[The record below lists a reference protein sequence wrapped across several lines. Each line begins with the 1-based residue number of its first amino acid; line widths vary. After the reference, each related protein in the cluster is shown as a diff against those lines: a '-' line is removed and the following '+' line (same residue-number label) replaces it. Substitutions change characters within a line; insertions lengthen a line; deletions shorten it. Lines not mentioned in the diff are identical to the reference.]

1 MSEELKPCPFCGGE
15 AKTKHYDDNSS
26 LIIYCP
32 TCNKDLD
39 LAGESPGERW
49 AADFE
54 FAGWS
59 EEDDDAV
66 IAAWN
71 RRPAAKELVAN
82 IIIDEEQLQRMCDE
96 AVSTII
102 DCAGLLAVADECD
115 AAGMDTDWAQRIREA
130 VGA

>member
-1 MSEELKPCPFCGGE
+1 MSELKPCPFCGGE
-15 AKTKHYDDNSS
+15 AKLVNTWNC
-26 LIIYCP
+26 LCQIICRSCGANIGGIKRHP
-32 TCNKDLD
+32 N
-39 LAGESPGERW
+39 
-49 AADFE
+49 DFRTRDE
-54 FAGWS
+54 
-59 EEDDDAV
+59 V

-71 RRPAAKELVAN
+71 SRTTEKELVAN

-115 AAGMDTDWAQRIREA
+115 AAGGTVWAARIRKA